1 MTDKLV
7 LVMCWLLATAG
18 AVAQQAPGSA
28 HPAAKVELENE
39 QVRVVRRYHAPHEKV
54 PTHTHPDS
62 VVVYLTE
69 VRELSTDANGKTVQ
83 VTHHAG
89 EVVWSPAHT
98 HALENLAD
106 TPIEV
111 IEIEFKP
118 GAGKRLQSD
127 HRGVPPRP
135 VADQAYVRSRP

>member
-83 VTHHAG
+83 VTHHA
-89 EVVWSPAHT
+89 
-98 HALENLAD
+98 LENLAD